1 MEKMKILYFLHWVLS
16 KIQQCAGVLSYRI
29 TFVTAADSLSV
40 FVSRR
45 LRVARAEPSRRR
57 EHRQIRDRSLAEPF
71 ALSGFKGGGGIPR
84 ETQRPN
90 RCNYSRTA
98 PEGGANMEP
107 LAGIIAG
114 RAGDVANQDTR
125 YRSRD
130 IRSALLSFTQYPVQ
144 KI

>member
-1 MEKMKILYFLHWVLS
+1 MKKMKILYFLHWVLS
-16 KIQQCAGVLSYRI
+16 KIEQCAGVLSYRI

-57 EHRQIRDRSLAEPF
+57 ERRQIRDRSLAEPF
-71 ALSGFKGGGGIPR
+71 RSKRL
-84 ETQRPN
+84 QRRRLNPTRNSTPN

-107 LAGIIAG
+107 LAGTIAG
-114 RAGDVANQDTR
+114 RAGDVANQDPR

-130 IRSALLSFTQYPVQ
+130 VRSALLSFTQYPVQ